1 MKSTGVAYILCI
13 LGFFGLAGFHRLYAG
28 KWITGLLWFFT
39 VGFLGIGTIIDL
51 FLIPGMIERAN
62 INRRLDQAGF

>member
-1 MKSTGVAYILCI
+1 MKSTAVAYILCI

-39 VGFLGIGTIIDL
+39 LGFLWIGTIVDL

>member
-13 LGFFGLAGFHRLYAG
+13 LGFFGFAGFHRFYAG

-39 VGFLGIGTIIDL
+39 FGIFWIGTIIDL

-62 INRRLDQAGF
+62 INKRLGDAGL

>member
-62 INRRLDQAGF
+62 INRRLSLAGL

>member
-13 LGFFGLAGFHRLYAG
+13 LGFFGFAGFHRFYAG

-39 VGFLGIGTIIDL
+39 FGLLFFGTIIDL
-51 FLIPGMIERAN
+51 FLIPGMIEREN
-62 INRRLDQAGF
+62 INKRLGNAGF

>member
-13 LGFFGLAGFHRLYAG
+13 FGFFGLAGFHRLYAG

-39 VGFLGIGTIIDL
+39 LGFLGIGTIIDL

-62 INRRLDQAGF
+62 INRRLSLAGL